1 MLKAF
6 RIHTIMLLY
15 IVSTLAHTRF
25 ASANTT
31 TPETYNI
38 KVNECVISSHTRTVY
53 INTAFLNLCRN
64 YNMLN
69 VTFLNCEPTTK
80 S

>member
-6 RIHTIMLLY
+6 RIHAIMLLY

-25 ASANTT
+25 DSANTT
-31 TPETYNI
+31 TPEIYNI
-38 KVNECVISSHTRTVY
+38 KVNECVISSHTKTAY
-53 INTAFLNLCRN
+53 INTAFLNLCKS

-69 VTFLNCEPTTK
+69 VEL
-80 S
+80 